1 MTKRASRLVLL
12 LITSYLCLAQVSSDF
27 IPADVKRVG
36 SRLACLCGAC
46 KNSVG
51 DCPMIGCHYAAPAR
65 DRIGLMLKDGTADD
79 AIVNI
84 FVKEQGIKAL
94 VVPPAEG
101 FNLLAWWM
109 PVAAVLF
116 GLMAI
121 YMWISR
127 MKQPMPA
134 APAIDPAVLEKY
146 RDSIDKNLAKLE

>member
-1 MTKRASRLVLL
+1 MTKRASRLLLL

-36 SRLACLCGAC
+36 MRLACLCGAC

-51 DCPMIGCHYAAPAR
+51 DCPMIGCHYSAPAR
-65 DRIGLMLKDGTADD
+65 DRIGQMIKEGTSDD

-84 FVKEQGIKAL
+84 FVKEQGLKAL

-109 PVAAVLF
+109 PVAAVLI
-116 GLMAI
+116 GLLAI

-127 MKQPMPA
+127 MRKPAAA

-146 RDSIDKNLAKLE
+146 RDSIDQDLAKLE